1 MAFVRNKNQG
11 IEIPKQQGSFAS
23 GMLGSD
29 TATGKKQSTQAGTP
43 GGWTNIQDYLGAN
56 VGDQTNI
63 NVAKQRTGEKVAKG
77 ASEVQKQASNL
88 TALPTASSF
97 NQESFN
103 KALSEDKYSDIGSGI
118 NQQQSLNQLSQLPT
132 NEISGYAPLENEISS
147 LNPTDFKSTMQFV
160 GGLADSSPTYSAG
173 QQAFDTMLLQGNE
186 DFRSNF
192 IPQVKQQYQQQY
204 QQPLEQ
210 ARTAR
215 EQAKKQA
222 QQDITAGQESWKK
235 GVQDFL
241 TAQET
246 EIKNRLSAQQKDY
259 QKVQNAAN
267 IDVQKNIADYKA
279 STGQEPPANL
289 VRAWESAKKQAT
301 SRMAEFEGGQ
311 FLKPSENTALNEYLG
326 RQTDTTRMQD
336 MQALYS
342 MLGLTPKYQQPS
354 TNEQYSYFGGI

>member
-1 MAFVRNKNQG
+1 
-11 IEIPKQQGSFAS
+11 
-23 GMLGSD
+23 
-29 TATGKKQSTQAGTP
+29 
-43 GGWTNIQDYLGAN
+43 
-56 VGDQTNI
+56 
-63 NVAKQRTGEKVAKG
+63 
-77 ASEVQKQASNL
+77 
-88 TALPTASSF
+88 
-97 NQESFN
+97 
-103 KALSEDKYSDIGSGI
+103 
-118 NQQQSLNQLSQLPT
+118 
-132 NEISGYAPLENEISS
+132 
-147 LNPTDFKSTMQFV
+147 MQFV
-160 GGLADSSPTYSAG
+160 GGLADSSPTYSSG

-311 FLKPSENTALNEYLG
+311 FLKPSENTA
-326 RQTDTTRMQD
+326 
-336 MQALYS
+336 
-342 MLGLTPKYQQPS
+342 
-354 TNEQYSYFGGI
+354 